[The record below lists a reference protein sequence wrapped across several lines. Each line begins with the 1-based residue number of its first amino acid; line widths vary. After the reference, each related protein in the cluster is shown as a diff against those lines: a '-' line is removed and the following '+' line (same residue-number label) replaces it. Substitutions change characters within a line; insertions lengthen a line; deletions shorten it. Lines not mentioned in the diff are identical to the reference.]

1 MAHAA
6 PAPGGMPRPGGTAAV
21 ERRPAGALART
32 PDVFD
37 ARTHAMARIGVP
49 VALGL
54 VYGYWVAA
62 NNRSGGG
69 ITGWNLLLGF
79 VSALVFA
86 GLCMALLA
94 LAPRMRR
101 EAHALLWTAFV
112 GCAFGFLYSETGA
125 SVLRS
130 VGMALAVSAVT
141 FAVFFYR
148 YYTRED
154 ASGRRIR

>member
-6 PAPGGMPRPGGTAAV
+6 PASGVTAPSA
-21 ERRPAGALART
+21 RSRT
-32 PDVFD
+32 PDVFSE
-37 ARTHAMARIGVP
+37 RTHRAAEWATP

-62 NNRSGGG
+62 NNRSGGP

-79 VSALVFA
+79 VSAFVFA
-86 GLCMALLA
+86 ALWMGIHA

-101 EAHALLWTAFV
+101 EVHAVLWTAFA
-112 GCAFGFLYSETGA
+112 GCAFGFVYSQSGA
-125 SVLRS
+125 TALRS
-130 VGMALAVSAVT
+130 VGMSLAVSAGVFVT
-141 FAVFFYR
+141 LFYR

-154 ASGRRIR
+154 AAGHRIR

>member
-6 PAPGGMPRPGGTAAV
+6 PAS
-21 ERRPAGALART
+21 GARTTTSARSRT
-32 PDVFD
+32 PDVFSE
-37 ARTHAMARIGVP
+37 RTHQAAEWTTP

-62 NNRSGGG
+62 NNRSGGP

-79 VSALVFA
+79 VSAFVFA
-86 GLCMALLA
+86 ALWMGIHA

-101 EAHALLWTAFV
+101 ELHALLWTAFA

-130 VGMALAVSAVT
+130 VGWSLAISAGVFVT
-141 FAVFFYR
+141 LFYR
-148 YYTRED
+148 FYTHED
-154 ASGRRIR
+154 AAGHRIR